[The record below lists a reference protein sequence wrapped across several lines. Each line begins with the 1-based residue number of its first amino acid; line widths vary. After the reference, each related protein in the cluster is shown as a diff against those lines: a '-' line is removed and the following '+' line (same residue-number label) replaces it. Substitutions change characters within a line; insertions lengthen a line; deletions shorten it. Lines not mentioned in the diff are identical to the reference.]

1 MKLKYIKKNSFTL
14 LLTGILSC
22 GTAVAYDSKDDSDVS
37 KERSSSDYAQQG
49 IRAGSF
55 TIMPKLELKNEYI
68 SNIYYRDVKV
78 GALTDSYIAHWK
90 PGVTVNSN
98 WNRHALGF
106 VLDTDIGQYSTQA
119 SRNDYQNVMTSVNGR
134 VDVLRDSHF
143 DTSFGYNYLTEKRGS
158 PDQISAL
165 TPTIYD
171 TKVIDGF
178 YSHTLNRV
186 TLKTGVNATRWDY
199 QNVLTGAGTT
209 LEMVTRNHWLYTPE
223 IRVGYLIQPEYEAY
237 LKFQYIDASYDTLVK
252 TNGNGT
258 AFNRNSTGY
267 NALAGFAFDVT
278 GLITG
283 DASIGYIDRTY
294 TEKRFEQIS
303 GVNGFFD
310 LKWRPTPLT
319 KVTGS
324 VFRNIGETTQ
334 AGVAGT
340 FQTGVSLNVEHEL
353 MRNINLHA
361 GANFTNYDYNGYVPA
376 ATSGSQ
382 NFNRNDNMYGANVGA
397 KYLFNRYLSTDLSY
411 TYQNRAS
418 NYTISNYEV
427 NQVMLNIRGQY

>member
-1 MKLKYIKKNSFTL
+1 MKLKYLKNNSFTL
-14 LLTGILSC
+14 LLTGLLSC
-22 GTAVAYDSKDDSDVS
+22 GTAVAYDSKDDNDLF
-37 KERSSSDYAQQG
+37 KEQGISDYDQKG

-55 TIMPKLELKNEYI
+55 TVMPKLELKNEYI
-68 SNIYYRDVKV
+68 SNIYYRDATLGK
-78 GALTDSYIAHWK
+78 LTDSYIAHWK

-98 WNRHALGF
+98 WNRHALNF
-106 VLDTDIGQYSTQA
+106 FLDTDIAQYGTQA
-119 SRNDYQNVMTSVNGR
+119 SRNDYQNVRTGVNGHI
-134 VDVLRDSHF
+134 DVLRDSHF
-143 DTSFGYNYLTEKRGS
+143 DTSFSYNYLTEQRGS

-171 TKVIDGF
+171 TKVINGF

-186 TLKTGVNATRWDY
+186 TLKTGVNATRYDY

-209 LEMVTRNHWLYTPE
+209 LQMVTRNHWLYTPE
-223 IRVGYLIQPEYEAY
+223 IKVGYLIQPEYEAY
-237 LKFQYIDASYDTLVK
+237 LKFQYVNASYDTLVAV
-252 TNGNGT
+252 NGVNSAGVY
-258 AFNRNSTGY
+258 NRNSTGY
-267 NALAGFAFDVT
+267 NALAGFAFDIT

-294 TEKRFEQIS
+294 ADNRFVQIS
-303 GVNGFFD
+303 GVNGFVD

-319 KVTGS
+319 TVTGS

-340 FQTGVSLNVEHEL
+340 FQTGVSLNAEHEL

-361 GANFTNYDYNGYVPA
+361 GANFTNMDYNGY
-376 ATSGSQ
+376 ATVGYQ

-418 NYTISNYEV
+418 NYLNSSYQV

>member
-1 MKLKYIKKNSFTL
+1 MKLKYLKNNSFTL
-14 LLTGILSC
+14 LLTGLMSC
-22 GTAVAYDSKDDSDVS
+22 GTAVAYDSSDDSKVAS
-37 KERSSSDYAQQG
+37 ERSKTDYTQQG
-49 IRAGSF
+49 IHAGSF

-68 SNIYYRDVKV
+68 DNIYYRDNKL
-78 GALTDSYIAHWK
+78 GKLTDSYIAHWK
-90 PGVTVNSN
+90 PGVNIYSN
-98 WNRHALGF
+98 WNRHALNF
-106 VLDTDIGQYSTQA
+106 LLDTDIAQYSTQA
-119 SRNDYQNVMTSVNGR
+119 SRNDYENVKTGVNGR

-143 DTSFGYNYLTEKRGS
+143 DTSFGYNYLTEQRGS

-353 MRNINLHA
+353 MRNINRHA

-418 NYTISNYEV
+418 NYTLSSYEV